1 MRYFIILVY
10 SDYYVSMY
18 YSLKERV
25 KNEVR
30 RPLDS
35 SFFTRSWVLDDGAA
49 LCDSG
54 RAIFQ
59 YIIRYFLTFSVEI
72 SNLVSIT
79 CYMRY
84 LDVVIYEIIC
94 IKRYIK
100 FSILQL
106 RVCQID
112 TKCPEKCKKV

>member
-49 LCDSG
+49 LCDAG
-54 RAIFQ
+54 GAILQ
-59 YIIRYFLTFSVEI
+59 CIIRYFLTFLHFSGH
-72 SNLVSIT
+72 LVSIWQASYCNILNLAYHSIYLFAYIT
-79 CYMRY
+79 TLRY
-84 LDVVIYEIIC
+84 LI
-94 IKRYIK
+94 
-100 FSILQL
+100 
-106 RVCQID
+106 
-112 TKCPEKCKKV
+112 